1 MANILIIDDQ
11 PCVRQVLSEEL
22 AGEGYWV
29 TGVGD
34 AGSAR
39 AHLKALSPDLVLLD
53 LYLDGPYGWD
63 LLRDIKRQDPS
74 LPVLILTAYDSFVD
88 DPRLSKADGY
98 VIKSVDLTELKEK
111 VANTL
116 RRKPEP
122 EGKVK
127 TKGYFH
133 QVGMA
138 HHR

>member
-1 MANILIIDDQ
+1 MANILIVDDQ

-39 AHLKALSPDLVLLD
+39 AHLKALPPDLVLLD
-53 LYLDGPYGWD
+53 LYLDGPHGWD
-63 LLRDIKRQDPS
+63 VLRDIKRQNPS
-74 LPVLILTAYDSFVD
+74 LPVLIVTAYDSFVD
-88 DPRLSKADGY
+88 DPRLSEADGY

-122 EGKVK
+122 EGRVK
-127 TKGYFH
+127 TKRYFH